1 MVLEGILLGMF
12 AALAW
17 GAADYTTTVVSR
29 GGGNFPVLLAAHGA
43 AIVFMT
49 LVLVAFVDAPALTG
63 GEWAACLSLGLLS
76 VATYWSLFRAL
87 ELGPLAIVSPVL
99 AGWAVVTVT
108 LALVV
113 LKEPLGGVQALGCA
127 AIVVGVVLA
136 AMRLGGSVDGA
147 PRTRTGVLFAL
158 GAMLGLGLY
167 NFFIGDL
174 SQDLGWFMPLFVSR
188 AAGVGVM
195 VAIAARGAQWP
206 WRHLEPRPL
215 VAAML
220 VAGVGATLGAMAFN
234 RGAEVASI
242 SVTSS
247 AAAIY
252 PVFPVAAGLLL
263 LRERIAASQGAG
275 LVLIVAGLLVLGL
288 GS

>member
-1 MVLEGILLGMF
+1 VVLEGILLGLF

-29 GGGNFPVLLAAHGA
+29 RSPNFAVLLAAHGA
-43 AIVFMT
+43 ATVFMA
-49 LVLVAFVDAPALTG
+49 LVLVAFVDPPEMTT
-63 GEWAACLSLGLLS
+63 WQWVACLSLGLLS
-76 VATYWSLFRAL
+76 VATYTCLFRAL
-87 ELGPLAIVSPVL
+87 EIGPLAIISPVV

-113 LKEPLGGVQALGCA
+113 LQEPLGPMQALGCA
-127 AIVVGVVLA
+127 AILTGVVLA
-136 AMRLGGSVDGA
+136 ATRLSAGEEGSPRLGK
-147 PRTRTGVLFAL
+147 GVLFGLA
-158 GAMLGLGLY
+158 AMLGLGLY
-167 NFFIGDL
+167 NFFVGDL

-188 AAGVGVM
+188 GAGAVLI
-195 VAIAARGAQWP
+195 ALIAARGGLLP
-206 WRHLEPRPL
+206 WRHMAPRPL

-220 VAGVGATLGAMAFN
+220 ISGVGAALGALSFN
-234 RGAEVASI
+234 RGAEVAGI

-263 LRERIAASQGAG
+263 LRERIAPSQAAG
-275 LVLIVAGLLVLGL
+275 LVLIVAGLLTLGL